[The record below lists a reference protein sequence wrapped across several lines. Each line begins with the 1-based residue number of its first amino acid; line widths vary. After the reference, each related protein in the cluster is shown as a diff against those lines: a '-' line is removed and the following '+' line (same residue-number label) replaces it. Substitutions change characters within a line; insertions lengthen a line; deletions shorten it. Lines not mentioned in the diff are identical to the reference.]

1 MDSQKNHALGI
12 FRGDDDQFAF
22 RNTPRFDLQEA
33 YGAYKI
39 PIGTGLTLKAGKF
52 VTLLGYEVIE
62 APNNLNFSRG
72 FLFSFSTP
80 LTHVGALATYAPF
93 GWLSLTAGPV
103 VGWDVARD
111 NNSAMSFTGQ
121 IAVTAV
127 KDLALTLNWI
137 TGPEQNH
144 ENGNPRTVLD
154 FIAAYT
160 GLKNLTLAANVDTGW
175 EVDEPSLVATRGGKT
190 TGTWQAYAGY
200 VAYDWTSAF
209 RTAVRGEIFRD
220 ADGIRTQAA
229 GPGAKVTLY
238 EVTATLQY
246 KIWKGLMGRL
256 EYRHDR
262 ASRKVFAATGDG
274 TVPTSRA
281 QDTITLALDYLF
293 F

>member
-22 RNTPRFDLQEA
+22 RDTPRFDLQEA